1 MYFTGAGVSESDAF
15 ASGIRNLILI
25 SIPNP
30 NLNFNLEFKN
40 MIRYILSMGLN
51 DKDTKTQKI
60 QTLEAYKMAE
70 NVIKSLQFEGA
81 TIYESKGL
89 YRHKNGEYVTETSL
103 RMEFLF
109 ATENQIRNLVSILKS
124 AFNQESIAV
133 QVENVDSD
141 LW

>member
-1 MYFTGAGVSESDAF
+1 
-15 ASGIRNLILI
+15 
-25 SIPNP
+25 
-30 NLNFNLEFKN
+30 
-40 MIRYILSMGLN
+40 MIRYVLTMGLN

-60 QTLEAYKMAE
+60 QTLEAYKMVE

-89 YRHKNGEYVTETSL
+89 YRHSNGEYVTETSL

-133 QVENVDSD
+133 QVENVESD

>member
-1 MYFTGAGVSESDAF
+1 
-15 ASGIRNLILI
+15 
-25 SIPNP
+25 
-30 NLNFNLEFKN
+30 
-40 MIRYILSMGLN
+40 MIRYVLSMGLN

-60 QTLEAYKMAE
+60 ATLEAYKMVE
-70 NVIKSLQFEGA
+70 NVIKSLQLEGA

-89 YRHKNGEYVTETSL
+89 YRHNNGEYVTETSL

-133 QVENVDSD
+133 QVENVESD

>member
-1 MYFTGAGVSESDAF
+1 
-15 ASGIRNLILI
+15 
-25 SIPNP
+25 
-30 NLNFNLEFKN
+30 
-40 MIRYILSMGLN
+40 MIRYVLSMGLN

-60 QTLEAYKMAE
+60 QTLEAYKMVE

-89 YRHKNGEYVTETSL
+89 YKHKNGEYVTETSL

-109 ATENQIRNLVSILKS
+109 ATESQIRNLVSILKS

-133 QVENVDSD
+133 QVENVESD